1 MLLCTETRFQ
11 CGNEPF
17 YFHAISEI
25 SCYLTGGSIYIS
37 RETGNIEVNL
47 GDAITKNSRLPWVGE
62 SNVSEMLKNKRN
74 NGNQY
79 TTEEAAQK
87 RHST

>member
-17 YFHAISEI
+17 DFHAISEN

-37 RETGNIEVNL
+37 RETGNIEVCL
-47 GDAITKNSRLPWVGE
+47 GDAITKKSRLPWVGE
-62 SNVSEMLKNKRN
+62 SKMLKNKRN